1 MAHGQIGTAARKGD
15 YDEVLRL
22 ALVKVCDLLD
32 ATDSGRDGSALFI
45 KIIDGVEKIEARRG
59 AHAEV
64 QDGHTEV
71 PRFEVIAGKRSERR
85 AAAQG

>member
-1 MAHGQIGTAARKGD
+1 MAHGSIGGAARKGD

-32 ATDSGRDGSALFI
+32 ETDSGRDGSALFI
-45 KIIDGVEKIEARRG
+45 KIIDGVEKIEARKG
-59 AHAEV
+59 DSPGMAAN
-64 QDGHTEV
+64 DTEV